1 MLLKDINNRDELSRR
16 LKAIPFAHVS
26 DYYDDIEKIF
36 QEFRQKMY
44 MVITGL
50 AVCLLLANLFY
61 FGFRTGLICTFACI
75 LSLLFAMSMILIFN
89 YSFNV
94 YNLIP
99 LAIILGLGT
108 NYGYFYLHSEDEDR
122 VINLLGITLLMLTT
136 LSALSI
142 LIFSSAQVFRGI
154 GLAIA
159 CGLICS
165 YVLTGIIPQLL
176 NKDEIKNKFS
186 PSFFKTFKR

>member
-1 MLLKDINNRDELSRR
+1 MLLKDINNRDELSRI
-16 LKAIPFAHVS
+16 LKAIPFAHIS

-61 FGFRTGLICTFACI
+61 FGFRTSLICTFECI

-108 NYGYFYLHSEDEDR
+108 NFSYFYLHSEDDDR

-176 NKDEIKNKFS
+176 NKDEIKNKLL
-186 PSFFKTFKR
+186 FFEQD

>member
-1 MLLKDINNRDELSRR
+1 
-16 LKAIPFAHVS
+16 
-26 DYYDDIEKIF
+26 
-36 QEFRQKMY
+36 
-44 MVITGL
+44 
-50 AVCLLLANLFY
+50 
-61 FGFRTGLICTFACI
+61 
-75 LSLLFAMSMILIFN
+75 MSMLLIFN

-99 LAIILGLGT
+99 LAIILGLST